1 MTERALA
8 FTTPHG
14 RVSGVLVRPHAAWV
28 VYVLAHGAGAGMR
41 HPFLEA
47 VARVLA
53 ERGVATVRYQFP
65 YMERASR
72 RPDPASVAEAVV
84 RAVVEEVQGTVDLP
98 LLAGGKSFGGRM
110 TSQAAAKAP
119 LSAARGLVFLGFPL
133 HAAGRASTTR
143 AAHLRDVTVPMLF
156 LQGTRD
162 TLAEASL
169 IRDVCRGLGEAT
181 LREIEGADH
190 SFKVLKRSGRTDAE
204 VREELGD
211 TMAEWAHAIVGRR
224 P

>member
-1 MTERALA
+1 MNGQDLA
-8 FTTPHG
+8 FPTPHD
-14 RVSGVLVRPHAAWV
+14 RVSGVLVRPDAAWV

-47 VARVLA
+47 VAQVLA

-72 RPDPASVAEAVV
+72 RPDPAPVAEAVV
-84 RAVVEEVQGTVDLP
+84 RAVVQEVQRTMDLP

-119 LSAARGLVFLGFPL
+119 LPGASGLVFLGFPL
-133 HAAGRASTTR
+133 HAAGRASTAR
-143 AAHLRDVTVPMLF
+143 AAHLGDVTVPMLF

-162 TLAEASL
+162 ALAQQKL

-190 SFKVLKRSGRTDAE
+190 SFTVLQRSGRTAADVLA
-204 VREELGD
+204 ELGD
-211 TMAEWAHAIVGRR
+211 AMVAWARATVGHR